1 MFIEA
6 LAAPVFVVI
15 GNSHAF
21 EEFVDCDYRRIYK
34 RIALFFHYQKRAT
47 IRLKLH
53 ALIILKP
60 LLYVYCYY
68 HKLFRSMPGIV
79 ERIASGHHKVLA

>member
-53 ALIILKP
+53 ALIINDEVSFIRLRLSAHTSEAHARYSK
-60 LLYVYCYY
+60 
-68 HKLFRSMPGIV
+68 KDSMWS
-79 ERIASGHHKVLA
+79 A